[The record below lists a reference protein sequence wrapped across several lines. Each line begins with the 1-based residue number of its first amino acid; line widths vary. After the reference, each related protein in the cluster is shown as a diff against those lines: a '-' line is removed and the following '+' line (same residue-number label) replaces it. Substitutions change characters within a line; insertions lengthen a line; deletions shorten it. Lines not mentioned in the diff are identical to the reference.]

1 MGLHERG
8 LGTRSPKLN
17 SDGFLHLHGFM
28 LRQRALDIHYSVPK
42 ENAAE
47 PDLNQGT
54 LVVFN
59 MDSSIPRN
67 QILDLFSQFG
77 EVKEIR
83 ATPKKEGH
91 KFVEFYDSR
100 HAHAALQ
107 GASPLH
113 LFLAPAQAEIP
124 RLCIRTELQNIPVMR
139 LI

>member
-1 MGLHERG
+1 
-8 LGTRSPKLN
+8 
-17 SDGFLHLHGFM
+17 M

-107 GASPLH
+107 GMRNCVVCSFAPECEYVRHVLVFTSMREGFGDVARL
-113 LFLAPAQAEIP
+113 LFLYVSP
-124 RLCIRTELQNIPVMR
+124 RTTTW
-139 LI
+139 

>member
-1 MGLHERG
+1 
-8 LGTRSPKLN
+8 
-17 SDGFLHLHGFM
+17 M

-107 GASPLH
+107 GTRH
-113 LFLAPAQAEIP
+113 CFLI
-124 RLCIRTELQNIPVMR
+124 NS
-139 LI
+139 